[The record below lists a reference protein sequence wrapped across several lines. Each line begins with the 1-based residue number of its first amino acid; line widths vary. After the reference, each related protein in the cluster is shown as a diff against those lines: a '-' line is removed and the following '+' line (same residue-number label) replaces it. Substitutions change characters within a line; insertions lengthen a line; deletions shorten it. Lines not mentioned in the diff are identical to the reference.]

1 MRSHFRSIT
10 LALLLVAGHIVGAS
24 GAVQSATLDY
34 PVARPGEALAP
45 PFYRGDAITLR
56 LAPRAAATARAA
68 AASIGR
74 SAIVRDDVRAQ
85 LGVPSVDAVASALG
99 VTGFEAEFV
108 GESPATEGDDL
119 TAFHV
124 VHLPPGVSLADAL
137 DRFSALPEVL
147 EADPIAVLPVSAP
160 PPNDSLFAQQKWM
173 YPWTAPRADDR
184 ILEAWDVQSGDTA
197 IVVGILDTGLLA
209 WHPDLGGTG
218 ADHGNLF
225 VNWAEAGGVA
235 GVDDDANGFVDDV
248 SGWDFVDSLSV
259 PTGEDGRGKD
269 NDPSD
274 VAGHGTAVSGIVGA
288 IVNNTSGIAG
298 MVPNVRLLPVRCAY
312 STGAR
317 PGAGVDMLAA
327 ARAIAYAT
335 RMGAS
340 VLNCSWESLDQNGLG
355 AAVNNAVRAGVVFV
369 NASGNRISSAAYL
382 GQREDVVAVAGV
394 DTTDV
399 IWSPSTRGTWV
410 DLCAQAVGVTSTFVQ
425 GTGPDS
431 LGYRQPDYRAG
442 LAGTSFAAP
451 QVTGAVALMQAQR
464 RAEGRDPYTP
474 VGAALRLRETADD
487 HHALNPLYLPNTI
500 GTGRLNVRRALTDPP
515 TSFATRTKARSLG
528 APVVLRFSDGT
539 TRVVYATTDRQL
551 VALDGAYGDTLWRVT
566 VPSALSGSIATA
578 ELGNGRVGI
587 FAGGGTGTLYGFDA
601 NGVALPGWP
610 RATASATLA
619 VSTGDLDGDGAPEI
633 VAAAGDG
640 TLWAMQR
647 NGSWLPGFPI
657 TSGVLGGSIALADL
671 DGLPGREIVYLDGN
685 AGLHAY
691 DWHGAELPG
700 WPVAAP
706 TNARAPIVVSL
717 GTRRETAIVV
727 AGSGRMDAITAA
739 GNVRWS
745 NTYAGNPTQDPIAGD
760 LDGDGV
766 DEVLVP
772 LSSPLQLRAVD
783 SSGVATTRAGWPL
796 TLTASPLGAL
806 VMGPLAS
813 GGRTCVGWFTSAG
826 FVAYDDSA
834 RAVFGFPR
842 PGLAGAS
849 PNLSEFDGDG
859 ATEIAMGVSNS
870 DSSFYAFDA
879 GASSWNP
886 AHVYWR
892 TVRGDDA
899 RTADRSAPATLAP
912 FDVTRPARVADVLA
926 TATGTASAH
935 VTWTMTGD
943 DSLTGRAAAVDLR
956 YTTTPLDPTSFLL
969 AAQWPVG
976 APDSSG
982 ALMQADVTGLQEGR
996 TYFFALRVQD
1006 DAGNWSAVSNVDTA
1020 RTPGQRPG
1028 PVSDLRVASQRDT
1041 VVTLRWTATGDDGSA
1056 GRPDHYT
1063 IVANTVPVTDANF
1076 EGSPLLW
1083 QRAATADAGAPES
1096 LVVTGLSRGKAWYFA
1111 VRATDSALNESDL
1124 SNVVDALTPMG
1135 GALGSRTGMAIA
1147 PSTRPSRLPV
1157 SFVWQLGERVA
1168 GAPVSLT
1175 LYDLGGR
1182 QLLRVRF
1189 GYELAGTWEW
1199 NGRDAESRL
1208 VPAGLYFARLE
1219 SGSRHVET
1227 RVVLLR

>member
-1 MRSHFRSIT
+1 MRLLLRSIT
-10 LALLLVAGHIVGAS
+10 LVLLVLFTVVGAS
-24 GAVQSATLDY
+24 GAVRAATLDY

-45 PFYRGDAITLR
+45 PFYRGDVITLR
-56 LAPRAAATARAA
+56 LAPRAAASARAA
-68 AASIGR
+68 AARNTVSG
-74 SAIVRDDVRAQ
+74 ARDDMRAQ
-85 LGVPSVDAVASALG
+85 LGVPSVDALASALG
-99 VTGFEAEFV
+99 AIGFEPEFA

-124 VHLPPGVSLADAL
+124 VYLPPHVSLADAL
-137 DRFSALPEVL
+137 DRFRALPEVL
-147 EADPIAVLPVSAP
+147 SADPIAVLPVSAA

-173 YPWTAPRADDR
+173 YAWNAPRADDR
-184 ILEAWDVQSGDTA
+184 ILEAWDVQRGDTS

-225 VNWAEAGGVA
+225 VNWAEAAGVA

-248 SGWDFVDSLSV
+248 SGWDFVDSLTV

-288 IVNNTSGIAG
+288 IVNNTSGVAG

-312 STGAR
+312 ATGAR

-327 ARAIAYAT
+327 SRAIAYAT

-369 NASGNRISSAAYL
+369 NASGNRVSSASYL
-382 GQREDVVAVAGV
+382 GQREDVIAVAGV
-394 DTTDV
+394 DTSDV

-464 RAEGRDPYTP
+464 RAEGRDPLTP
-474 VGAALRLRETADD
+474 IGAALRLRETADD

-500 GTGRLNVRRALTDPP
+500 GTGRLNVARALTDPP

-528 APVVLRFSDGT
+528 APVVLRFSDGSS
-539 TRVVYATTDRQL
+539 RIVYATTDRQL
-551 VALDGAYGDTLWRVT
+551 IALDGVRGDTLWRVT

-578 ELGNGRVGI
+578 PIGNGRVGV
-587 FAGGGTGTLYGFDA
+587 FAGGGTGTLHAFDSD
-601 NGVALPGWP
+601 GIALPGWP
-610 RATASATLA
+610 RSTASASLA
-619 VSTGDLDGDGAPEI
+619 VSTGDLDGDGAAEI
-633 VAAAGDG
+633 VGAAADG
-640 TLWAMQR
+640 TLWAFR
-647 NGSWLPGFPI
+647 LSGATLAPFPL
-657 TSGVLGGSIALADL
+657 TSGVLGGSVALADL

-691 DWHGAELPG
+691 DWHGAELQG

-706 TNARAPIVVSL
+706 TNSRAPIVVAL
-717 GTRRETAIVV
+717 GTRRETAVVV

-745 NTYAGNPTQDPIAGD
+745 NTYAGNPSQDPIAGD

-772 LSSPLQLRAVD
+772 LTSPLQLRAVD
-783 SSGVATTRAGWPL
+783 SSGVATTRFGWPL
-796 TLTASPLGAL
+796 TLTAAPLGAL

-834 RAVFGFPR
+834 RTVFGFPR
-842 PGLAGAS
+842 PGLAGAA
-849 PNLSEFDGDG
+849 PNISELDGDG

-879 GASSWNP
+879 GATSWNP

-912 FDVTRPARVADVLA
+912 FDVTRPAPVTDVLA
-926 TATGTASAH
+926 TSSGTSSAH
-935 VTWTMTGD
+935 VSWTMTGD
-943 DSLTGRAAAVDLR
+943 DSLTGRASVVDLR
-956 YTTTPLDPTSFLL
+956 YTTAPLDATSFLL

-976 APDSSG
+976 VPDTSG
-982 ALMQADVTGLQEGR
+982 AIMQADVTGLQEGR
-996 TYFFALRVQD
+996 TYYFALRVQD
-1006 DAGNWSAVSNVDTA
+1006 DAGNWSAISNVDTT
-1020 RTPGQRPG
+1020 RSPGQRPG
-1028 PVSDLRVASQRDT
+1028 TVTDLRVASQRDT
-1041 VVTLRWTATGDDGSA
+1041 VVTLRWTATGDDGA
-1056 GRPDHYT
+1056 TGRPDHYT
-1063 IVANTVPVTDANF
+1063 IVANTIPPFEPNF
-1076 EGSPLLW
+1076 ENSPLLW
-1083 QRAATADAGAPES
+1083 ERAATADAGAPES
-1096 LVVTGLSRGKAWYFA
+1096 LVVTGLSRGQRWFFA
-1111 VRATDSALNESDL
+1111 LRATDAALTQSEI
-1124 SNVVDALTPMG
+1124 SNVPSAVTPMG
-1135 GALGSRTGMAIA
+1135 GALGTRTGMAIA
-1147 PSTRPSRLPV
+1147 PSARPSRLPV
-1157 SFVWQLGERVA
+1157 TFTWQMGEPGPGDA
-1168 GAPVSLT
+1168 VSLK

-1182 QLLRVRF
+1182 QLLRVHF
-1189 GYELAGTWEW
+1189 GFEQGGTWEW

-1219 SGSRHVET
+1219 CGSRHVET